1 MQRSTH
7 GEHRTSAFSIAARA
21 AIEKHVP
28 EARTAAARWHF
39 GRGSVWVSWERG
51 HGDAFA
57 LGLRRH
63 LDWVT
68 AEAALGGL
76 GFEPDQLPLSTG
88 EDADVSSAAGHRVRL
103 GVLLH
108 DEDRWWP
115 AGSTPGELKER
126 LEWLVLQLR
135 VKAEPHFSRRRLGG

>member
-1 MQRSTH
+1 MQRSTE
-7 GEHRTSAFSIAARA
+7 GERRTSAFSIAARA

-39 GRGSVWVSWERG
+39 GPGSVWVIWTREG
-51 HGDAFA
+51 GDAFA

-68 AEAALGGL
+68 GEAALGRGAMD
-76 GFEPDQLPLSTG
+76 PDKLPLTTG
-88 EDADVSSAAGHRVRL
+88 GDDDANSATGYRVRL

-115 AGSTPGELKER
+115 AGSTPEELKER
-126 LEWLVLQLR
+126 LEWLVIQLR
-135 VKAEPHFSRRRLGG
+135 VKAESHVGRHPLAG